1 MKITIGGL
9 PGSGTSTVA
18 RQLARK
24 LKLQHIDAG
33 DIWDEMAA
41 ARNTDVTGL
50 NLLGESDPS
59 IDKELDERMLG
70 YAKTKDNVI
79 LEGRIIGWLSHQNDL
94 DNFKIWF
101 DCPLETRIQRVKKRE
116 GVDMA
121 EIKDDTKTRE
131 NSEAKRYKEYYNIDI
146 ADHSIYDLVVDSSV
160 KTPPEIVE
168 FVLHKLEQADG
179 HHSRVWEKA
188 GNQKNPPH

>member
-9 PGSGTSTVA
+9 PGSGTSTIA
-18 RQLARK
+18 RQIARK

-59 IDKELDERMLG
+59 IDHELDNRMLG

-79 LEGRIIGWLSHQNDL
+79 LEGRLIGWLSHQNKL
-94 DNFKIWF
+94 DNYKIWL
-101 DCPLETRIQRVKKRE
+101 DCPLDTRVQRVKKRE
-116 GVDMA
+116 GQSLA
-121 EIKDDTKTRE
+121 EIKADTQTRE
-131 NSEAKRYKEYYNIDI
+131 NSEAKRYKEYYDIDI
-146 ADHSIYDLVVDSSV
+146 KDLSIYDLVVDTSS

-168 FVLHKLEQADG
+168 FILQKLEQDDG
-179 HHSRVWEKA
+179 H
-188 GNQKNPPH
+188 N

>member
-9 PGSGTSTVA
+9 PGSGTSTA
-18 RQLARK
+18 AKQLARQ

-59 IDKELDERMLG
+59 IDKELDERMLE
-70 YAKTKDNVI
+70 YAKTRDNVI
-79 LEGRIIGWLSHQNDL
+79 LEGRLIGWLSHKNSL
-94 DNFKIWF
+94 DNIKIWF
-101 DCPLETRIQRVKKRE
+101 DCPMGVRVKRVKKRE
-116 GVDMA
+116 GDNLA
-121 EIKDDTKTRE
+121 EIKADTIKRE
-131 NSEAKRYKEYYNIDI
+131 NSEAKRYKEYYDIDI
-146 ADHSIYDLVVDSSV
+146 KDLSIYDLVVDSSV

-168 FVLHKLEQADG
+168 FVLQKLDQ
-179 HHSRVWEKA
+179 
-188 GNQKNPPH
+188 

>member
-9 PGSGTSTVA
+9 PGSGTSTIA
-18 RQLARK
+18 RQLAHK

-70 YAKTKDNVI
+70 YAKTKNNVI
-79 LEGRIIGWLSHQNDL
+79 LEGRLIGWLSHQNNL
-94 DNFKIWF
+94 DNFKIWL
-101 DCPLETRIQRVKKRE
+101 DCPLDTRIQRVKRRE
-116 GVDMA
+116 QDNVA
-121 EIKDDTKTRE
+121 EIKADTMKRE
-131 NSEAKRYKEYYNIDI
+131 NSEVKRYKKYYDIDI
-146 ADHSIYDLVVDSSV
+146 ADHSIYDLVVDSSD
-160 KTPPEIVE
+160 KTPSEIVE
-168 FVLHKLEQADG
+168 FVLQKLEQADG
-179 HHSRVWEKA
+179 YHS
-188 GNQKNPPH
+188 